1 MDIKELKTSFDE
13 ISKQVKKE
21 TKGQPVLATL
31 FNTLLSLLKFYLSC
45 SLNNQRNL
53 KNRIGLLRN

>member
-31 FNTLLSLLKFYLSC
+31 LIPY
-45 SLNNQRNL
+45 
-53 KNRIGLLRN
+53 